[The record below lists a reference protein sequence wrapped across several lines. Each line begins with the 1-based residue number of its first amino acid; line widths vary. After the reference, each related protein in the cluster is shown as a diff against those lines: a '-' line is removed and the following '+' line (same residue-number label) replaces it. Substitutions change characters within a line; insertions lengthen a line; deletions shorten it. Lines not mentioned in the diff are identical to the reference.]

1 MTEYTTVVLFIKA
14 LVAPVGIGL
23 TILAY
28 RAYRESGDASLRLFT
43 LGFGAITVGSIF
55 GGGIDTLFGVGINIG
70 LLVQSLFLA
79 IGFLVLARSVS
90 IRENTPGEGDTKLVT
105 INK

>member
-55 GGGIDTLFGVGINIG
+55 GGGIDRLFGVGINIG

-90 IRENTPGEGDTKLVT
+90 IRENTRGEGDTKLVT